1 MVEHWLSTPR
11 ALWVGYPGSG
21 NPKIG
26 GNVSEPKVFTFCFF
40 HSISSQK
47 SLWTQSH
54 VFFTLISVRQTLKK
68 AFPCL
73 QISAQNSHSHIPLLA
88 RLLPSVVSHPLCPVT
103 TLSEGSWPAPVTDI
117 LKPLIPAS
125 PPSQAL
131 EATVPLRKSLS
142 SSCLRRPSGQ
152 WLRQIKAKKG
162 LFWAHGFVQLTAFE
176 LELLLLSIMMGAYCR
191 SKAAHF
197 TSQQLRGGERGCGV
211 K

>member
-26 GNVSEPKVFTFCFF
+26 GNVSEPKVFTFCCF

-54 VFFTLISVRQTLKK
+54 VFFTLISVRQTIKK

-103 TLSEGSWPAPVTDI
+103 TLNEGSWTAPVTDI
-117 LKPLIPAS
+117 LKPLMPAS
-125 PPSQAL
+125 PPESSAGSNSAI
-131 EATVPLRKSLS
+131 EEKPS
-142 SSCLRRPSGQ
+142 SSCIRHPSGQ

-162 LFWAHGFVQLTAFE
+162 LFWLMVSFSSRR
-176 LELLLLSIMMGAYCR
+176 LS
-191 SKAAHF
+191 
-197 TSQQLRGGERGCGV
+197 
-211 K
+211 